1 MLSEGRT
8 ANEMAGTLNLMVNTV
23 EAHRDDMMQSF
34 GVQTISELVRLA
46 VSMGLVTV
54 DAGTR
59 SIADRL
65 TREVRAASFLLIA
78 LIINHRSSS
87 LLKDSADN
95 RDSAND

>member
-54 DAGTR
+54 DAVELDR
-59 SIADRL
+59 SP
-65 TREVRAASFLLIA
+65 TV
-78 LIINHRSSS
+78 
-87 LLKDSADN
+87 
-95 RDSAND
+95 